1 MTAIPNLLS
10 EINHRPFA
18 LPQGNWQYYQEWN
31 NALFLHWKIPY
42 DELRKSVPERLDLDT
57 FEGEAYISLVA
68 FQMQKIRPKY
78 LPAVK
83 FISDFEEINL
93 RTYVIKDGKA
103 GVYFLNIEAEKYL
116 SAFVARKLSGLPYEK
131 SNILRKGNRFTSQN
145 TLKKFHLEAE
155 FEAKEKLQA
164 KTGLDHW
171 LTERYCLYLEDRN
184 QLFRFDIH
192 HKEWE
197 IKNVEIK
204 KLNLSYQ
211 LKNNYP
217 INGKP
222 DFIHYSEGVKVLAWR
237 KVKI

>member
-1 MTAIPNLLS
+1 MSPIPNLLS
-10 EINHRPFA
+10 DTKHRPFE
-18 LPQGNWQYYQEWN
+18 LPKGGWQYYQEWN
-31 NALFLHWKIPY
+31 NALFLHWKMPF
-42 DELRKSVPERLDLDT
+42 DELRKCVPENLKLDT

-68 FQMQKIRPKY
+68 FQMQKIRPKH

-93 RTYVIKDGKA
+93 RTYVVNDGKA

-145 TLKKFHLEAE
+145 KIKNFYLEAE
-155 FEAKEKLQA
+155 FDIKDKLNN
-164 KTGLDHW
+164 KIDLDRW
-171 LTERYCLYLEDRN
+171 LTERYCLYLDEKN

-197 IKNVEIK
+197 IRNVEIK
-204 KLNLSYQ
+204 KLNLSYE
-211 LKNNYP
+211 LKNNYL
-217 INGKP
+217 INSHP
-222 DFIHYSEGVKVLAWR
+222 DLIHYSEGVQVLAWR
-237 KVKI
+237 KVGI

>member
-1 MTAIPNLLS
+1 MSAIPNLLS
-10 EINHRPFA
+10 EIHHRPFA
-18 LPQGNWQYYQEWN
+18 LPTGSWQYYQEWN
-31 NALFLHWKIPY
+31 NALFLHWKIPF
-42 DELRKSVPERLDLDT
+42 DELRKSVPERLELDT

-68 FQMQKIRPKY
+68 FQMQKIRPKH

-93 RTYVIKDGKA
+93 RTYVINDGKA

-131 SNILRKGNRFTSQN
+131 SNIFRKGNRFSSQN
-145 TLKKFHLEAE
+145 TFKKFHLEAE
-155 FEAKEKLQA
+155 FEAKEKLET

-197 IKNVEIK
+197 IRNVEIK
-204 KLNLSYQ
+204 KLSLSYE
-211 LKNNYP
+211 LKNNYL
-217 INGKP
+217 INSHP
-222 DFIHYSEGVKVLAWR
+222 DLIHYSEGVKVLAWS
-237 KVKI
+237 KVRI